1 MVAGAPAKITLINY
15 EPSQVS
21 TVSPRHWAG
30 GKCVSSGEV

>member
-21 TVSPRHWAG
+21 TVGPGHWAG
-30 GKCVSSGEV
+30 RKCVLSGEV